1 MRNLLLFLKKTATF
15 FEFLLLEI
23 VAFLLIMQ
31 NDGYQSNVILSSCNS
46 FVAGTY
52 RIIDTVKDYFFL
64 SRENRLLVEENTALQ
79 ERVVMLETALSKY
92 SQTDSLAVDG
102 QEYEFFSAKT
112 VYNTVDNIQNHLV
125 IDKGM
130 VDGVRAEMGV
140 IDGNG
145 VVGIIKTVSNHFAM
159 VIPIINVQSHLS
171 CRIGHN
177 GSFGSLVWD
186 ASDSR
191 YALLEE
197 IPRHVAIACGDS
209 VFTSGLSAVFPEG
222 FLVGVIE
229 DFDLSAN
236 AANYVIQ
243 VRLACDFRSVNYVK
257 VVSYAKKQE
266 YEAIKIEN

>member
-52 RIIDTVKDYFFL
+52 RIIDTVRDYFFL
-64 SRENRLLVEENTALQ
+64 SQENQLLVEENTALQ
-79 ERVVMLETALSKY
+79 ERVVMLETALSRY
-92 SQTDSLAVDG
+92 SQTDSLVAG

-112 VYNTVDNIQNHLV
+112 VYNTVDNMQNHLV
-125 IDKGM
+125 IDKGKA
-130 VDGVRAEMGV
+130 DGVRAEMGV
-140 IDGNG
+140 VNSSG
-145 VVGIIKTVSNHFAM
+145 VVGIVKTVSNHFAM
-159 VIPIINVQSHLS
+159 VIPIVNVQSHLS
-171 CRIGHN
+171 CRIGRN
-177 GSFGSLVWD
+177 GTFGSLVWD
-186 ASDSR
+186 ARDSR
-191 YALLEE
+191 YAALEE
-197 IPRHVAIACGDS
+197 VPRHAAVARGDS

-229 DFDLSAN
+229 DFELAAN
-236 AANYVIQ
+236 AANYTIQ

-257 VVSYAKKQE
+257 VVSYTKKEE